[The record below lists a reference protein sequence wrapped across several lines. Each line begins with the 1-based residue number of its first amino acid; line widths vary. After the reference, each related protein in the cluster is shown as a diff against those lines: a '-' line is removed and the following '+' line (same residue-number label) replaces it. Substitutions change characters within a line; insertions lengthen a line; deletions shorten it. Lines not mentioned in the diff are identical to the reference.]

1 MVTALSVTHGFLPP
15 HPGPVVIAKELKA
28 NIGHVLLYGIIIAIP
43 VTLIAGPIFNKFAQ
57 KLIPSAY
64 TREGDISALG
74 SQKNLKASEMPSFGL
89 SILTAVLP
97 VILMLLSTVV
107 QLVTGHETAKIC
119 LNKSFTLSVQQV
131 QRC

>member
-1 MVTALSVTHGFLPP
+1 
-15 HPGPVVIAKELKA
+15 
-28 NIGHVLLYGIIIAIP
+28 
-43 VTLIAGPIFNKFAQ
+43 
-57 KLIPSAY
+57 
-64 TREGDISALG
+64 
-74 SQKNLKASEMPSFGL
+74 MPSFGL

-107 QLVTGHETAKIC
+107 QLVTGHETAKIY

>member
-1 MVTALSVTHGFLPP
+1 MKGYFSTWFT
-15 HPGPVVIAKELKA
+15 KE
-28 NIGHVLLYGIIIAIP
+28 
-43 VTLIAGPIFNKFAQ
+43 F
-57 KLIPSAY
+57 
-64 TREGDISALG
+64 
-74 SQKNLKASEMPSFGL
+74 KASEMPSFGL